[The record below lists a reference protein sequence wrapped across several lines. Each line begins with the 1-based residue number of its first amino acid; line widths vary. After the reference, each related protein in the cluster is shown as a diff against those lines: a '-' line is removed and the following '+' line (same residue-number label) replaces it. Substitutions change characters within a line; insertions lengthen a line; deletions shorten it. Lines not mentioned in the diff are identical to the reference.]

1 VALFARHETRHF
13 AGAQCPARQEA
24 GVSDF
29 REESEERIVHRL
41 EAFSDIVFGFSLA
54 QLTFSLVLPS
64 DPLDLFRKSALTLV
78 AFAASFAI
86 VAGMWWSH
94 HRLFAHFFVPT
105 RINIVLNFVSLG
117 GILFMVY
124 ALQVWLHAT
133 QNRNIGFAM
142 YAGALALVTATDG
155 TLMYR
160 GVLLRGNKMSSF
172 VASRGKWRAL
182 RLGLM
187 SAMFTFLAFLSAAS
201 ATLRVR
207 TGWFTIGAALIIL
220 LMRVFERRSPEK
232 GAIAPTPGSDE
243 RVT

>member
-1 VALFARHETRHF
+1 MSE
-13 AGAQCPARQEA
+13 
-24 GVSDF
+24 F

-54 QLTFSLVLPS
+54 QLTYSLVLPN

-78 AFAASFAI
+78 AFAASFGI

-133 QNRNIGFAM
+133 VNRNIGFAM
-142 YAGALALVTATDG
+142 YAAALALVTAADG
-155 TLMYR
+155 VLMYR
-160 GVLLRGNKMSSF
+160 GVLLRGNKMSRF
-172 VASRGKWRAL
+172 VASRGRWRAL

-187 SAMFTFLAFLSAAS
+187 SAMFTALAFLSVSSTA
-201 ATLRVR
+201 LRVR

-220 LMRVFERRSPEK
+220 FMRIFERRPAEAGT
-232 GAIAPTPGSDE
+232 GAPASGGDE
-243 RVT
+243 RAT